1 MFRGGAGTVHAH
13 VRRKTSP

>member
-13 VRRKTSP
+13 VRRMTSP